1 MVSGGTSQSAILAE
15 KNDLPQT
22 AASYNSIER
31 DFKSNSGVEGDGML
45 IGPNE
50 FVVSI
55 NLC

>member
-1 MVSGGTSQSAILAE
+1 MVSGGTSQSAILAK

-31 DFKSNSGVEGDGML
+31 DFKSSSGVEGGGMS
-45 IGPNE
+45 IGPNA

>member
-1 MVSGGTSQSAILAE
+1 MVSGGTSQSATLAK
-15 KNDLPQT
+15 KNDLAQT

>member
-1 MVSGGTSQSAILAE
+1 MVSGGTSQSATLAK

-31 DFKSNSGVEGDGML
+31 DFKSSSGVEGDGML

>member
-1 MVSGGTSQSAILAE
+1 MVSGGSSQSAVLAK

-31 DFKSNSGVEGDGML
+31 DFKSSSGVEGGGMS
-45 IGPNE
+45 IGPNA